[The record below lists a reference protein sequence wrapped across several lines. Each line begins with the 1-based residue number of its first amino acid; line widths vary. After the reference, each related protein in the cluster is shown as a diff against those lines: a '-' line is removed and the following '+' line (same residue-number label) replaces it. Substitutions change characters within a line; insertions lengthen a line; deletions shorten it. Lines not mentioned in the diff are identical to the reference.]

1 VSGAVSVI
9 DPFGFSADELMP
21 FAAEALNPEVAE
33 EALTAALKS
42 ESREEQ
48 GRLTRIEVLRHKRG
62 RRALIAYQ
70 FERRTVLGKVRA
82 KGLDGK
88 TFQLVRELGER
99 GFGENAPDGIS
110 VPRALGYIKHW
121 NMWLQAH
128 VSGTPVETHLLSGNH
143 SVLASRIAAAAAKL
157 HATPLVIQRAHTFD
171 DELKILRER
180 LSAASAQQ
188 PQLAPR
194 ILAVLAACER
204 SAQQLA
210 APLARLIH
218 RDFYP
223 AQILVE
229 PSRVWL
235 LDLDLC
241 SMGDPALDI
250 GNFVAH
256 VEELSLRTFGDA
268 ARWKKFEADLIAEYL
283 GRANETT
290 REQIDAWTFLS
301 LARHIWISTQFPER
315 REFTERL
322 LALCEA
328 RAVNY

>member
-9 DPFGFSADELMP
+9 DPFGFSADESMP
-21 FAAEALNPEVAE
+21 FATEALNPEVAE
-33 EALTAALKS
+33 DALTAALKS

-62 RRALIAYQ
+62 RRALIAYE

-99 GFGENAPDGIS
+99 GFDENAPDGIL
-110 VPRALGYIKHW
+110 VPQALGYIKRW
-121 NMWLQAH
+121 NMWLQAR
-128 VSGTPVETHLLSGNH
+128 VSGTPVETHLLSGSH
-143 SVLASRIAAAAAKL
+143 GVLASRVAAAAAKL
-157 HATPLVIQRAHTFD
+157 HATPLVIQRAHTVD

-188 PQLAPR
+188 SQLAPR

-204 SAQQLA
+204 SAQQLVE
-210 APLARLIH
+210 PSRLIH

-268 ARWKKFEADLIAEYL
+268 ARWKKFEADLVAEYL
-283 GRANETT
+283 RRASEAR
-290 REQIDAWTFLS
+290 REQIETWTFLS

-328 RAVNY
+328 RAANY